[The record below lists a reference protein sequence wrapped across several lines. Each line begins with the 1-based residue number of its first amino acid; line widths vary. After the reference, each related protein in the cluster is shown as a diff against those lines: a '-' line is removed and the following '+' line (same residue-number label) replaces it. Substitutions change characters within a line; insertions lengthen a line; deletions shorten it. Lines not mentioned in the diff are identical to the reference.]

1 MRRSVGGARLGS
13 PALAV
18 AATGQRLF
26 HALRPLLSYLA
37 LSIGASPAE
46 RFT

>member
-1 MRRSVGGARLGS
+1 MPGWFL

-18 AATGQRLF
+18 AATSQLLV

-37 LSIGASPAE
+37 LSIGASPDE
-46 RFT
+46 LGL